1 MTAGSVNTPRKR
13 IGIYG
18 GTFAPPHNG
27 HVHAARCFT
36 EEVRLDKLYI
46 MPTFIPPH
54 KTSEP
59 DDDPADRLEMAKL
72 AFSGIDGAS
81 VSDFEI
87 IRGGK
92 SYTVNTLEYFCGEG
106 DLMFLCG
113 TDMFLSLGTWYR
125 PERIFEL
132 AEIAFM
138 RRERVS
144 ESLEIQISE
153 ACDHYKKRFGARIT
167 MLRSPAVELSSTE
180 VREALLSGRNIDGLV
195 PASVA
200 EYIRKK
206 GLYGTKC

>member
-1 MTAGSVNTPRKR
+1 MTAASVNAPRKR

-59 DDDPADRLEMAKL
+59 DDDPSDRLEMAKL

-87 IRGGK
+87 VRGGK
-92 SYTVNTLEYFCGEG
+92 SYTVNTLEYFCAEQTCFYHSEHGTDRNG
-106 DLMFLCG
+106 YLSLPRLLLCG
-113 TDMFLSLGTWYR
+113 VSVYLNLLKYR
-125 PERIFEL
+125 YRKHAIIIKKDS
-132 AEIAFM
+132 A
-138 RRERVS
+138 RE
-144 ESLEIQISE
+144 
-153 ACDHYKKRFGARIT
+153 
-167 MLRSPAVELSSTE
+167 
-180 VREALLSGRNIDGLV
+180 
-195 PASVA
+195 
-200 EYIRKK
+200 
-206 GLYGTKC
+206 